1 MGSEATCDYGSADA
15 ASAASSTSPQGLIP
29 RFVDDLFAHLQQRQ
43 QQRQQEG
50 GGGGQPSEAQVTAS
64 FLEIYGEDV
73 FDLLDDADDAAVGRR
88 VSLPIRED
96 AAQGVIVSGLK
107 QVPVASRGEA
117 LQVLRK
123 GTTNRCVVRV
133 RVRAVD

>member
-1 MGSEATCDYGSADA
+1 LTHTHTHTHT
-15 ASAASSTSPQGLIP
+15 ST
-29 RFVDDLFAHLQQRQ
+29 R
-43 QQRQQEG
+43 
-50 GGGGQPSEAQVTAS
+50 QVTAS

-73 FDLLDDADDAAVGRR
+73 YDLLDDADDASAASAVGRR

-107 QVPVASRGEA
+107 QVPVASRAEA

-123 GTTNRCVVRV
+123 GTTNRCVCLFFSVV
-133 RVRAVD
+133 F